1 MEVILCRYAA
11 FSVDAFVFGILNANP
26 PFHVPRLHNLDLHLR
41 SQSRVPAQIV
51 RDQFPGG
58 EVVIVRW
65 REMVMAS
72 WLVAKVSSITID
84 KQFVRLKLNSL
95 EAKRTLAVKEVASIW
110 NILWKLAIS
119 RIVVSWDIVLLDKI
133 MSIKVH
139 LSTLATAACH
149 GKDSYGLVSCE
160 GNPMYLILI
169 LDEWVL
175 GTAMAS
181 YVSNLHKEGFMP

>member
-1 MEVILCRYAA
+1 MEGIEKRYQ
-11 FSVDAFVFGILNANP
+11 VDY
-26 PFHVPRLHNLDLHLR
+26 
-41 SQSRVPAQIV
+41 
-51 RDQFPGG
+51 
-58 EVVIVRW
+58 
-65 REMVMAS
+65 
-72 WLVAKVSSITID
+72 D
-84 KQFVRLKLNSL
+84 KQQLERVLRRLVLTTIRLKLNSL

-139 LSTLATAACH
+139 LGALATAACH
-149 GKDSYGLVSCE
+149 GKDSYGLLSCE